1 MDKRLAAIEATRGK
15 LVSTSK
21 VLATIFLLIFALYCI
36 AYAAVFLYMALLPNG
51 FSYFGPSTFVGILP
65 FIISSLSGGF
75 TIFLLWR
82 IFREIGRN
90 ASPFTPLRVRQI
102 RVLGLLFLA
111 TAICGFFITPG
122 ADVGAISGDA
132 HMLIESNA
140 SASDSVNID
149 ATSLMISVV
158 CFALSFIFSYG
169 ATLEQEADDLV

>member
-1 MDKRLAAIEATRGK
+1 MDKRLAAIKATRGK

-21 VLATIFLLIFALYCI
+21 VLAAIFLLIFVLYCI

-51 FSYFGPSTFVGILP
+51 FSYLGPSTLVGILP

-122 ADVGAISGDA
+122 TDVGAVNGNA

-149 ATSLMISVV
+149 VTSLMIAIV

>member
-75 TIFLLWR
+75 TIFLL
-82 IFREIGRN
+82 GRN